1 MLKLLKN
8 RNFFTFWIGDFIS
21 VIGDHIS
28 LIAFPW
34 LILQMTGSAFM
45 TGMVLAVQGLP
56 RALLMLPGGAL
67 VDRTSPRSVMLWT
80 NFIRFCLVLT
90 LAWLISHDAVDITGV
105 FVLALAFGIADAFF
119 YPAST
124 AILPSLV
131 KKDQL
136 QAGNA
141 IIQMTIHL
149 SIIIGP
155 VVAGLLIAGSFETS
169 GHDAVDITS
178 SYEKDRQGLA
188 RAFYVDAAT
197 FAFGFITLLFTRVRS
212 LHDSLKE
219 GATSMWQEI
228 KIAIVFVWSIPAVR
242 IAFIG
247 VATFH
252 LLYQAPV
259 LVGLPVLA
267 KERFAEGA
275 LVYGLEMGA
284 YGGGA
289 FIGGLA
295 GGMMRGFNELK
306 LVKYMFLIFAYS
318 AATLGMVVLYEPYE
332 WAMFVFFSA
341 GLGDGMVW
349 VLFIVWV
356 QRLTPEHLLGR
367 VMGLFMFMSIGL
379 LPIANI
385 IMGIIAEIEIEISL
399 LAISALMTIICLICA
414 FHPDGKRLEISE
426 KYKEL

>member
-1 MLKLLKN
+1 MLELLKN
-8 RNFFTFWIGDFIS
+8 RNFFIYWIGDFIS

-28 LIAFPW
+28 FIAFPW
-34 LILQMTGSAFM
+34 LILQMTGSPFM
-45 TGMVLAVQGLP
+45 TGLVLAAQGLP
-56 RALLMLPGGAL
+56 RAILMLPGGAL
-67 VDRTSPRSVMLWT
+67 VDRTSPRAVMLWT
-80 NFIRFCLVLT
+80 DVIRFGLILS
-90 LAWLISHDAVDITGV
+90 LAWMISEDVVTIPIV
-105 FVLALAFGIADAFF
+105 FVMALAFGIADAFF

-131 KKDQL
+131 KKSQL

-149 SIIIGP
+149 SIVIGP

-169 GHDAVDITS
+169 GHSPSDVVS
-178 SYEKDRQGLA
+178 SYEEDREGLA
-188 RAFYVDAAT
+188 RAFFVDSAT
-197 FAFGFITLLFTRVRS
+197 FAFGFFTLLFTRVRS
-212 LHDSLKE
+212 LRDGLK
-219 GATSMWQEI
+219 GAATSMWQEI
-228 KIAIVFVWSIPAVR
+228 KTAVTFVWSIPAVR

-275 LVYGLEMGA
+275 LIYGLEMGA

-289 FIGGLA
+289 FIGGIA
-295 GGMMRGFNELK
+295 GGVMKAFDDKK

-318 AATLGMVVLYEPYE
+318 AVTLGLVVLYEPYE
-332 WAMFVFFSA
+332 WAMFVFFTA

-349 VLFIVWV
+349 VLFIVWI

-379 LPIANI
+379 LPLANI
-385 IMGIIAEIEIEISL
+385 IMGMIAEMDIELSL

-414 FHPDGKRLEISE
+414 FHPDAKRLEQSE
-426 KYKEL
+426 